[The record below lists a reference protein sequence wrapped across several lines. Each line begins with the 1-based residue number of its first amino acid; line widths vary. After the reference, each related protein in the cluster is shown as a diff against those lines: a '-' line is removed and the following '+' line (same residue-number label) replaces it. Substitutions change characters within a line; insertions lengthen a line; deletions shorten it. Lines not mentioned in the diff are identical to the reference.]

1 MQLFAVIVGD
11 KRGRDEPVRVEL
23 GRRED
28 HLVGG
33 HKQELVLQVLLLLL
47 QLIVGGVL
55 VDGTGHV

>member
-1 MQLFAVIVGD
+1 M
-11 KRGRDEPVRVEL
+11 RVEL